1 MGDICL
7 YCGKSMRVN
16 IRFDLCLACFKA
28 LSDQQIHLWCEHACS
43 VCGKPLLHEHQSCTH
58 DGLMLRVDRLF
69 CYRYMIRD
77 LISYYK
83 FKNEKKLAFLFAR
96 FVYRY
101 MVFHELKNVLIVPIP
116 SSRPGKSSRGFDQA
130 AQIVKVLSQR
140 FNVDV
145 CLHLL
150 VRRPRSH
157 EQKQLNRAQ
166 RMQSGRRRFSVNKRE
181 QKRLHGRHILLFDD
195 ILTTGGSL
203 NEAAAL
209 IREIHSGEITALV
222 LATD

>member
-1 MGDICL
+1 
-7 YCGKSMRVN
+7 MRLN

-28 LSDQQIHLWCEHACS
+28 LSDQQISLWCEHACS
-43 VCGKPLLHEHQSCTH
+43 VCGKPLLHENQSCTH

-83 FKNEKKLAFLFAR
+83 FQNEKNLAFLFAR
-96 FVYRY
+96 LVYRY
-101 MVFHELKNVLIVPIP
+101 MDSHELEDALIVPIP
-116 SSRPGKSSRGFDQA
+116 SSRRGRSSRGFDQA
-130 AQIVKVLSQR
+130 AEIASVLSEHYH
-140 FNVDV
+140 VDV

-150 VRRPRSH
+150 VRRAGSF
-157 EQKQLNRAQ
+157 EQKQLNRVQ